1 MYSSLNGIRK
11 QFRDELSGEYSDRI
25 ANQLFYRLLESF
37 FGIKKTDAVLAPDKE
52 LPAAQ
57 RDELYDALKRLTEK
71 EPVQYI
77 DNTAYFMDDA
87 FYVDHSVLIPRPE
100 TEELV
105 QLILNQHNQH
115 ALKVLDIG
123 TGSGA
128 IAVNLAKHRNNWSI
142 YACDV
147 SNEALVVARRNG
159 RELLKNTEVAF
170 YQEDI
175 LQPKSFYTSGL
186 DVIVSNPPYV
196 LEADK
201 SDMQEQVLKHEPH
214 AALFVSNDNPLLFY
228 NAIVKYA
235 SDNLKQSGALYF
247 EVHELYADKV
257 AQLLSASDYL
267 NVKVCDDLQG
277 KPRIV
282 SGLK

>member
-1 MYSSLNGIRK
+1 
-11 QFRDELSGEYSDRI
+11 
-25 ANQLFYRLLESF
+25 
-37 FGIKKTDAVLAPDKE
+37 
-52 LPAAQ
+52 
-57 RDELYDALKRLTEK
+57 
-71 EPVQYI
+71 
-77 DNTAYFMDDA
+77 MDDA

-105 QLILNQHNQH
+105 QLILNQQNQH

-128 IAVNLAKHRNNWSI
+128 IAVNLSKHRNNWSI

-159 RELLKNTEVAF
+159 SELLKNTEVAF

-196 LEADK
+196 LETDK

-214 AALFVSNDNPLLFY
+214 TALFVSNDNPLLFY
-228 NAIVKYA
+228 NAIVMYA

-267 NVKVCDDLQG
+267 NVKVYDDLQG
-277 KPRIV
+277 KPRMV
-282 SGLK
+282 SGLKS